1 MFNFLWNIFVNKKL
15 SVFLFLLIFLGY
27 WIRNEVLVEKNIGY
41 FFYIDFS
48 YIFLIYIEF
57 IILFKLLKGDESSIL
72 N

>member
-1 MFNFLWNIFVNKKL
+1 MFNFLWNIFVKKKL

>member
-1 MFNFLWNIFVNKKL
+1 MFNLLWNIFVKKKL

>member
-15 SVFLFLLIFLGY
+15 SVFLFLLIFFGY

>member
-1 MFNFLWNIFVNKKL
+1 MFNFLWNIFVKKKL

-27 WIRNEVLVEKNIGY
+27 WVRNEVLVEKNIGY